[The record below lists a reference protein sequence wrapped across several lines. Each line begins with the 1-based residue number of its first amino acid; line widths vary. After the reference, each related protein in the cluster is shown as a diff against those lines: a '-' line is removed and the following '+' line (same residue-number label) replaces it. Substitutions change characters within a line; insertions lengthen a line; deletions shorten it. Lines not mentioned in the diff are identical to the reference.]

1 MLSILQ
7 VEQDDLAHEP
17 NIAIEF
23 ACYFGRENLAISEH
37 ISVKPRAQEC
47 LTNKYSNQNSN
58 RPFDKC
64 EPRIPAL

>member
-23 ACYFGRENLAISEH
+23 ACYFGRENLASSEH
-37 ISVKPRAQEC
+37 ISVKPRDQEC
-47 LTNKYSNQNSN
+47 LTNKNSN
-58 RPFDKC
+58 
-64 EPRIPAL
+64 